1 MSATECTLSTVT
13 IVIPSSGCASSGGNC
28 GRRGHNGSLRDGG
41 VGALISAIDGDRI
54 VFVGH
59 SGDGSHIYLVVFG
72 IIEGDAVGV
81 GCRNS
86 D

>member
-1 MSATECTLSTVT
+1 
-13 IVIPSSGCASSGGNC
+13 
-28 GRRGHNGSLRDGG
+28 
-41 VGALISAIDGDRI
+41 LISAIDGDRI
-54 VFVGH
+54 VLVGH